1 MNLVPQF
8 RRERC
13 VRYRYRYSACDRCRE
28 ACPHG
33 AVSLSDEGAAID
45 PALCQNCAL
54 CAAACPAEAWNA
66 EALPRIEIL
75 KQTLGRAAFSF
86 ACTPSQEEGDARVP
100 CLGALDASILAYLA
114 GRGISV
120 ELKGG
125 GHCGDCPQGAK
136 GAAMLGLAL
145 EGLAQLRES
154 LGNEGWPSLL
164 LTEKEGRGEGDGQPV
179 DTARR
184 QLFRRFAGHAFT
196 GTEQD
201 PAPHKAIRIAAPLS
215 TVRREL
221 IQAIWPTEIEGEIP
235 LENSLPLA
243 EVRLGPGC
251 NACEACARVCPT
263 GALAIRENQLR
274 WELRFQ
280 FNRCVACGVC
290 LEACQPDALSFA
302 EKAPLALGRGGKEG
316 MPLRALDKRRC
327 SRCDRLFITLGR
339 EQLCPTCDGDAQD
352 MASIFG

>member
-1 MNLVPQF
+1 MNPVPQF

-13 VRYRYRYSACDRCRE
+13 TRYRFRYSVCDRCQA

-45 PALCQNCAL
+45 PALCRNCAL
-54 CAAACPAEAWNA
+54 CAAACPTEAWNA
-66 EALPRIEIL
+66 EALPRIDLL

-86 ACTPSQEEGDARVP
+86 ACTPSQEEADARVP
-100 CLGALDASILAYLA
+100 CLGALDASLLAYLA
-114 GRGISV
+114 GRGVSV
-120 ELKGG
+120 ELKGS

-136 GAAMLGLAL
+136 GAALLGFAL

-179 DTARR
+179 DAARR

-196 GTEQD
+196 GGEQD
-201 PAPHKAIRIAAPLS
+201 PAPLKAVRVAAPLS

-221 IQAIWPTEIEGEIP
+221 VQAIWPAEGEGEIP
-235 LENSLPLA
+235 LDGGLPLA
-243 EVRLGPGC
+243 EILLGPGC

-263 GALAIRENQLR
+263 GALAIREGQRR

-290 LEACQPDALSFA
+290 LEACQPGALSFA
-302 EKAPLALGRGGKEG
+302 GKAPLALGRVKEG
-316 MPLRALDKRRC
+316 VLLHGLDKRRC
-327 SRCDRLFITLGR
+327 SRCDRLFIAAGR
-339 EQLCPTCDGDAQD
+339 ESLCPTCDGDGQD
-352 MASIFG
+352 MAAIFG